1 MKRVA
6 ISLCLL
12 MMTMLCHGQAVSN
25 PANRSL
31 FADHPKFGLL
41 EGKLGRAFLTDEEP
55 SREAVQVFYG
65 GAGVKVGLLKG
76 KNLFGLGGAFEF
88 VDLLDDS
95 YPIPLY
101 LMLRHT
107 LDKDT
112 RNGFFVEVKAGYI
125 LGGKT
130 SFSVSKPLSNMVLP
144 GTTVR
149 SMKGPYGEVLLGYSY
164 QGFDF
169 FLSYNYRIVNYETR
183 YVYYYSPNLPN
194 YDTAW
199 KKAMHT
205 VMGGVGFRL
214 F

>member
-6 ISLCLL
+6 IFLCLL
-12 MMTMLCHGQAVSN
+12 MMTMLCHGQDSPHQAN
-25 PANRSL
+25 PSL
-31 FADHPKFGLL
+31 FANYPKYGLL
-41 EGKLGRAFLTDEEP
+41 EGKVGRAFLIDEDPFSETA
-55 SREAVQVFYG
+55 RVFYG
-65 GAGVKVGLLKG
+65 GAGVNVGLLKG
-76 KNLFGLGGAFEF
+76 NNLIGLGGAFEF

-95 YPIPLY
+95 YSIPLF
-101 LMLRHT
+101 LMLRHI
-107 LDKDT
+107 LCEDT

-130 SFSVSKPLSNMVLP
+130 SFSVSKPWMELEVP

-149 SMKGPYGEVLLGYSY
+149 SLKGPYGEVLLGYSY
-164 QGFDF
+164 QGIDF
-169 FLSYNYRIVNYETR
+169 FLSYNYRVVNYETR
-183 YVYYYSPNLPN
+183 YVYFYPDHPN